1 MDRNN
6 RARHSGTNDKHIA
19 TSRPVTRG
27 QDELRSA
34 KRRRSN
40 IPRERNQSEA
50 SGVASAS
57 NRSPPFVQVLDE
69 EDQHHI
75 HSSPLPSMNY
85 ANGSSKPD
93 DISRVTYDFMASS
106 DAQQSAHASWITQNP
121 MQTGSAS
128 SLSSMYVDLNT
139 DDNALASVEHYGG
152 PNNWRQR
159 GPLSPLGLSD
169 PSGFDIFGGA
179 TWESLIDIMDV
190 QRY

>member
-1 MDRNN
+1 LDIVTWIEITGHGTPAPMTNTLLR
-6 RARHSGTNDKHIA
+6 RA
-19 TSRPVTRG
+19 
-27 QDELRSA
+27 QLLEA
-34 KRRRSN
+34 KMN
-40 IPRERNQSEA
+40 YAQQ
-50 SGVASAS
+50 

-159 GPLSPLGLSD
+159 GPLTPLGLSD